1 MNHLLQALSITTSD
15 VANMKYYN
23 NLLTQPLCT
32 SSNHLAIDLDRLRL
46 WLLHNKWIPHVKKRM
61 QMNGRERFISQVKPC
76 SSMADLVLVV
86 AGGIRL
92 EIVKSLLEASK
103 SVSALADDLELD
115 ITLVSHNLRLLREN
129 GLVKAARLGRNRFYH
144 LTDELIRCSLDGQDL
159 QIEINCQRR
168 EKIVFHL
175 VLNKENN

>member
-1 MNHLLQALSITTSD
+1 MQFPQ
-15 VANMKYYN
+15 
-23 NLLTQPLCT
+23 NLLTQLT
-32 SSNHLAIDLDRLRL
+32 YASSNHLAIDLGRLRL
-46 WLLHNKWIPHVKKRM
+46 FLLHNKWIPHVKKRM

-92 EIVKSLLEASK
+92 EIIKSLLEASK
-103 SVSALADDLELD
+103 SVSALADELELD

-129 GLVKAARLGRNRFYH
+129 GLVKAAHLGRNRFYH
-144 LTDELIRCSLDGQDL
+144 LTDQMIKSSLDGDKL
-159 QIEINCQRR
+159 QIEIICKRR

-175 VLNKENN
+175 VLNNVDT